1 MTILKKVRERR
12 SHAFPNERV
21 KEYRSRVTLDELFNI
36 VKCVKG
42 RQDFNECKECAYYK
56 FCDYCL
62 RWHVR

>member
-1 MTILKKVRERR
+1 MTILKKVRYRG
-12 SHAFPNERV
+12 SYAFPNERV

-42 RQDFNECKECAYYK
+42 RQDFKECEECAFFK
-56 FCDYCL
+56 ICNYCL